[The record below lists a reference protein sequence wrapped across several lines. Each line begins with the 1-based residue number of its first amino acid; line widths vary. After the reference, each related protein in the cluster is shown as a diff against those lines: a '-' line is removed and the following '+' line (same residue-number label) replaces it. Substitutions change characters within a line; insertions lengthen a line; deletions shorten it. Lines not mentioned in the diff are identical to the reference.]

1 MKEIKLKF
9 NKKIGINHP
18 CFIIAE
24 IGVNHNGKL
33 SLAKK
38 LIDKSKDAG
47 ADAVK
52 FQTFQ
57 TEQII
62 LKNSPKARYHIETT
76 GSDKKQSWYNLLKTQ
91 EISLKMHNE
100 IIKYCNKL
108 KIIFISTPY
117 DFESVELLEKL
128 NVSIFKIASCDLN
141 NHPLIDRVANSK
153 KPIIISTGMSNF
165 NEVQETYN
173 KFKKKNIV
181 LLQCTGNY
189 PADKKEANINVIDT
203 YKNKFNCLLG
213 YSDHQTNNYAALAAI
228 SKGAKVYEKH
238 ITLDK
243 NMSGPDHRASYE
255 PEEFKKLVNEIRNI
269 EITLGSK
276 KKHVTENEKKNI
288 KKMRKFLVAKKDIK
302 KNEKFSNKNIAFKRT
317 GGYGLEPNYFYILKK
332 KSSKKIIKKDQPITN
347 SQLK

>member
-1 MKEIKLKF
+1 
-9 NKKIGINHP
+9 
-18 CFIIAE
+18 
-24 IGVNHNGKL
+24 
-33 SLAKK
+33 
-38 LIDKSKDAG
+38 
-47 ADAVK
+47 
-52 FQTFQ
+52 
-57 TEQII
+57 
-62 LKNSPKARYHIETT
+62 
-76 GSDKKQSWYNLLKTQ
+76 
-91 EISLKMHNE
+91 
-100 IIKYCNKL
+100 
-108 KIIFISTPY
+108 
-117 DFESVELLEKL
+117 
-128 NVSIFKIASCDLN
+128 
-141 NHPLIDRVANSK
+141 
-153 KPIIISTGMSNF
+153 
-165 NEVQETYN
+165 
-173 KFKKKNIV
+173 

-317 GGYGLEPNYFYILKK
+317 GGYGLEQNYFYILKK

-347 SQLK
+347 SHLK